1 VIKSSWSR
9 CQQSYGFDR
18 GDKIN
23 AIIIPE
29 HELKIHQEAC
39 EDISEVAGKV
49 VNSVRHLAKNG
60 DYSVLLTDNQC
71 VTIDSYFD
79 SPESEICA
87 DYGLISGSKWDEH
100 LIGTNGIGTTFA
112 SQQCM
117 TINGIDHYAN
127 CLSNFTCTAAPIY
140 GEVGT
145 ILGSLNI
152 SRFAHEDYLES
163 FFTHNFIRE
172 AASQISANL
181 FLKRYKT
188 QNVISLSPSS
198 LLSLYESKAL
208 IAFNDEGIILDAT
221 QDCLDM
227 LSNMRIE
234 DLLGKHFTH
243 IFPLQERD
251 LYSSQSQPLLLRE
264 GIFKNIYIKGIR
276 THKKSRA
283 KQKEDH
289 KELKVKTKKQPACQQ
304 LDDFA
309 GTDKAMQRVVKI
321 GRQFIDQGLPLL
333 ILGETGVGKD
343 TFTSLLH
350 KQSQRADKPFIAVNC
365 AAIPESLMD
374 SELFGYKP
382 GTFTDGLKDGKIGK
396 ILASH
401 EGILFLDE
409 IGDMPLTLQ
418 ARLLRVLEEREVTQL
433 GAITPTPVDT
443 CIICATHKN
452 ISELVEQGK
461 FRQDLYF
468 RIKGVQ
474 IEIPPLRDRTN
485 IDEITTSIIKLS
497 TDHNPDDITIQPD
510 VRDLLKDYDWPG
522 NVRELKSTLLYALC
536 LSNNK
541 TITLNDLPKELLQSS
556 SQPSDTDEID
566 EIIPQQNSSDED
578 RPKLIKLEASSNKA
592 EVDHIILIL
601 KRNKWN
607 VSASAKQLGIS
618 RSTLHRKIQKH
629 EIMAPNKTISKPQ
642 MQNN

>member
-9 CQQSYGFDR
+9 CQQNYGFDR

-39 EDISEVAGKV
+39 ADISEVAGKV

-71 VTIDSYFD
+71 VTIESYFD

-117 TINGIDHYAN
+117 TINGVDHYAN

-140 GEVGT
+140 GEVGA

-152 SRFAHEDYLES
+152 SRFAHEDYIES
-163 FFTHNFIRE
+163 FFTHNFIQE

-181 FLKRYKT
+181 FLQRYKT

-198 LLSLYESKAL
+198 FVTLYESKAL
-208 IAFNDEGIILDAT
+208 IAFNDQGIIIDVT
-221 QDCLDM
+221 QDCLNM

-234 DLLGKHFTH
+234 DLLGKHVTH
-243 IFPLQERD
+243 IFCFQERD
-251 LYSSQSQPLLLRE
+251 LYSSQSQPLLLRD
-264 GIFKNIYIKGIR
+264 GLFKDMYIKGIR
-276 THKKSRA
+276 THKKPKSV
-283 KQKEDH
+283 QKGDH
-289 KELKVKTKKQPACQQ
+289 KKLTVKKKTQPACQQ

-309 GTDKAMQRVVKI
+309 GSDQAMQRVVKI
-321 GRQFIDQGLPLL
+321 GRQFIDQDLPVL

-350 KQSQRADKPFIAVNC
+350 RQSQRADKPFIAVNC

-374 SELFGYKP
+374 SELFGYRP
-382 GTFTDGLKDGKIGK
+382 GTFTDGLKDGKTGK

-433 GAITPTPVDT
+433 GATTPTPVDT
-443 CIICATHKN
+443 YIICATHKN
-452 ISELVEQGK
+452 LCELVEQGK

-474 IEIPPLRDRTN
+474 IEIPPLRERTN
-485 IDEITTSIIKLS
+485 IKEITRNILKLN
-497 TDHNPDDITIQPD
+497 TDKDPDDVIIDRD
-510 VRDLLKDYDWPG
+510 VMDLFKTHHWPG

-536 LSNNK
+536 LSNNN
-541 TITLNDLPKELLQSS
+541 TITMNDLPQELLQSTFS
-556 SQPSDTDEID
+556 PPKE
-566 EIIPQQNSSDED
+566 EEKGPLNSSENH
-578 RPKLIKLEASSNKA
+578 RPKLVKLQASSNKA

-601 KRNKWN
+601 KQNKWN

-629 EIMAPNKTISKPQ
+629 KIIAPNKTY
-642 MQNN
+642 N